1 MEQISPTETDAAF
14 MHCCLTLSCSSYKT
28 GGTALGW
35 ELRGGS
41 CLQSSSARGV
51 PGTVGVSPEPQPAE
65 QRGGEGG
72 AGPSLTWK
80 RAGVASSGTCWWC
93 FEQEICVQVVVS
105 TIGPDLIISV
115 VILGSSGRRVG
126 GYEGQEQGKIVG

>member
-1 MEQISPTETDAAF
+1 MLLSLPGWQVGRFLIF
-14 MHCCLTLSCSSYKT
+14 LTNVPRD
-28 GGTALGW
+28 W

-41 CLQSSSARGV
+41 SLQFSSARGL

-65 QRGGEGG
+65 QRGGGGG

-93 FEQEICVQVVVS
+93 FEQANCVQVA
-105 TIGPDLIISV
+105 I
-115 VILGSSGRRVG
+115 
-126 GYEGQEQGKIVG
+126 

>member
-41 CLQSSSARGV
+41 CLLLHVVCPALWVLVLNRSQQSR
-51 PGTVGVSPEPQPAE
+51 EEEKEE
-65 QRGGEGG
+65 QDQ
-72 AGPSLTWK
+72 A
-80 RAGVASSGTCWWC
+80 
-93 FEQEICVQVVVS
+93 
-105 TIGPDLIISV
+105 
-115 VILGSSGRRVG
+115 
-126 GYEGQEQGKIVG
+126 